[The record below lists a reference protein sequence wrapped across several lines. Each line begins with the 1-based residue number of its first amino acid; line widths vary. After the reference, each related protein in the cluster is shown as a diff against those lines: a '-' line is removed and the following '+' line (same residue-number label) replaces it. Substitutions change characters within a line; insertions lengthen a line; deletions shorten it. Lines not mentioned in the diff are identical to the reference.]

1 MENGMLRISVCDE
14 EKSASSAARRIAE
27 EVLRECGQAGA
38 VKEYNDSRMLMSDI
52 CEGERIDIAV
62 LDIEM
67 PHFSGMQI
75 AAEIKKAFPECR
87 IIFLTAYAK
96 YAVES
101 YELQIFRYAL
111 KDNFEEK
118 LPRYIKDAITML
130 TVQEGEVLT
139 AVYGNTAERIPY
151 GKIMYIKKEGK
162 YSVVYR
168 TDGRKASLR
177 KPLSDIKTELNM
189 NEFVIADR
197 ACVVNIT
204 QISCINGSEIIC
216 KNGEHISVSR
226 ANLRDAKERIVRYFG
241 NIV

>member
-1 MENGMLRISVCDE
+1 MLRISVCDE
-14 EKSASSAARRIAE
+14 EKSSSSAARRIAE
-27 EVLRECGQAGA
+27 ETLRECGQTGT
-38 VKEYNDSRMLMSDI
+38 VREYNDSRMLMSDI
-52 CEGERIDIAV
+52 CDGERIDIAV

-67 PHFSGMQI
+67 PHYSGIQL
-75 AAEIKKAFPECR
+75 AAEIKKSFPECC

-111 KDNFEEK
+111 KDSFEEK

-130 TVQEGEVLT
+130 TVQDGEVFT

-151 GKIMYIKKEGK
+151 VKIMYIKKEGK

-168 TDGRKASLR
+168 TDGRTVSLR
-177 KPLSDIKTELNM
+177 KPISDIKAELNM
-189 NEFVIADR
+189 SEFVIADR

-204 QISCINGSEIIC
+204 QISCINGNEIIC
-216 KNGEHISVSR
+216 KNGDRISVSR
-226 ANLRDAKERIVRYFG
+226 ANLRDAKEKIVRYFG
-241 NIV
+241 SIV